1 METSFV
7 NEHHSGCDGNGLSGG
22 ATVNQPD
29 CGCSAG
35 LGEAKAPETQKD
47 LISEAKKYING
58 EIPTSYK
65 IAGGVA
71 LILLLTLATRG
82 N

>member
-1 METSFV
+1 METTFV
-7 NEHHSGCDGNGLSGG
+7 NEPPCGCTGSGLAGETS
-22 ATVNQPD
+22 ATQPD
-29 CGCSAG
+29 CGCTGG
-35 LGEAKAPETQKD
+35 LGETQAPETQKD

-65 IAGGVA
+65 ITGGVA
-71 LILLLTLATRG
+71 LILLITLATRG

>member
-7 NEHHSGCDGNGLSGG
+7 NDSPCRCTDSGLSGS
-22 ATVNQPD
+22 TNTSRPD
-29 CGCSAG
+29 CGCNGG
-35 LGEAKAPETQKD
+35 LGEAQAPETQKD

>member
-7 NEHHSGCDGNGLSGG
+7 NEQSCGCAGSGLAGNTSQSGC
-22 ATVNQPD
+22 
-29 CGCSAG
+29 GCTGG
-35 LGEAKAPETQKD
+35 LGEDKAPETQKD

-58 EIPTSYK
+58 EIPTNYK
-65 IAGGVA
+65 VAGGIA
-71 LILLLTLATRG
+71 LILLLSLATRG

>member
-7 NEHHSGCDGNGLSGG
+7 NEHPCGCTGSGLAGETSV
-22 ATVNQPD
+22 TQPD
-29 CGCSAG
+29 CGCNGG
-35 LGEAKAPETQKD
+35 LGETTAPQTQQD

-65 IAGGVA
+65 VAGAAA

>member
-7 NEHHSGCDGNGLSGG
+7 NEFPCGCTGNGLSGS
-22 ATVNQPD
+22 TNVTQPD
-29 CGCSAG
+29 CGCSGG
-35 LGEAKAPETQKD
+35 LGDPQAPETQKD

-65 IAGGVA
+65 IVGGIA

>member
-7 NEHHSGCDGNGLSGG
+7 NEHPCGCAGSGLAGGTSITPSGC
-22 ATVNQPD
+22 
-29 CGCSAG
+29 GCTGG
-35 LGEAKAPETQKD
+35 LGEAQAPQTQND

-65 IAGGVA
+65 IAGGIA

>member
-7 NEHHSGCDGNGLSGG
+7 NEYPCGCSGSGLSGG
-22 ATVNQPD
+22 TSAAQSG
-29 CGCSAG
+29 CGCTGG
-35 LGEAKAPETQKD
+35 LGEAQAPETQKD

>member
-7 NEHHSGCDGNGLSGG
+7 NESPCGCNGSGLAGEISVTQSGC
-22 ATVNQPD
+22 
-29 CGCSAG
+29 GCTGG
-35 LGEAKAPETQKD
+35 LGEAQAPETQKD
-47 LISEAKKYING
+47 LVSEAKKYINS

-65 IAGGVA
+65 VAGGIA

>member
-7 NEHHSGCDGNGLSGG
+7 NEHPCGCTVSGLSGRESVAQSG
-22 ATVNQPD
+22 
-29 CGCSAG
+29 CGCSSG
-35 LGEAKAPETQKD
+35 LGEAAAPETQKD

-65 IAGGVA
+65 VAGGIA

>member
-1 METSFV
+1 METSYI
-7 NEHHSGCDGNGLSGG
+7 NEHPCGCTGNRLAGGTNFTHSGC
-22 ATVNQPD
+22 
-29 CGCSAG
+29 GCTGG

-65 IAGGVA
+65 VAGGVA
-71 LILLLTLATRG
+71 LILLLTIATRG

>member
-7 NEHHSGCDGNGLSGG
+7 NESPCGCNGSGLSGSTN
-22 ATVNQPD
+22 ATQPD
-29 CGCSAG
+29 CGCSGG
-35 LGEAKAPETQKD
+35 LGEATAPETQKD

-65 IAGGVA
+65 VAGGIA
-71 LILLLTLATRG
+71 LILLLTIATRG

>member
-7 NEHHSGCDGNGLSGG
+7 NEYSCGCNDSGLAGG
-22 ATVNQPD
+22 TSFTETG
-29 CGCSAG
+29 CGCSGG
-35 LGEAKAPETQKD
+35 LGETTAPETQKD

-65 IAGGVA
+65 AAGAVG
-71 LILLLTLATRG
+71 LILLLTLAMRG

>member
-7 NEHHSGCDGNGLSGG
+7 NEQPCGCTGNGLSGG
-22 ATVNQPD
+22 PSVSQSG
-29 CGCSAG
+29 CGCSGG
-35 LGEAKAPETQKD
+35 LGEDKAPETQKD

-65 IAGGVA
+65 VAGGIA

>member
-7 NEHHSGCDGNGLSGG
+7 NESPCGCTGNGLSGSTS
-22 ATVNQPD
+22 ATHPD
-29 CGCSAG
+29 CGCSGG
-35 LGEAKAPETQKD
+35 LGEAQAPETQKD

-65 IAGGVA
+65 VAGGIA

>member
-7 NEHHSGCDGNGLSGG
+7 NEHPCGCTGNGLVGAPSVTQSGCDCSG
-22 ATVNQPD
+22 
-29 CGCSAG
+29 G
-35 LGEAKAPETQKD
+35 LGETTAPQTQQD

-65 IAGGVA
+65 VAGGVA

>member
-7 NEHHSGCDGNGLSGG
+7 NEHPCGCSGSGLSGSTS
-22 ATVNQPD
+22 ATQSD
-29 CGCSAG
+29 CGCSGG
-35 LGEAKAPETQKD
+35 LGETAAPETQKD

-65 IAGGVA
+65 VAGGIA

>member
-1 METSFV
+1 
-7 NEHHSGCDGNGLSGG
+7 
-22 ATVNQPD
+22 
-29 CGCSAG
+29 
-35 LGEAKAPETQKD
+35 LGEAQAPETQKD